1 MALRM
6 KWLGNIRRGVIRF
19 GLKLLTKPLKQV
31 TLQVPNDMVRL
42 KRYIRKGDVVLVE
55 GNERISE
62 CIKYLTQSSWSH
74 AVIYVGDEPLRR
86 DPQVREQLLD
96 QFGEEARHLIVEAL
110 PEEGVVLAPLQKYRD
125 FNIRVCRPFNL
136 SRADCAAVLDEVLS
150 NVGYRYDFK
159 NIFDLA
165 RYFLPVHLIPRRFRR
180 TALEFGSAEPTHVI
194 CSSMIANAFR
204 KVKFPIVPQFKEP
217 PLADEEQAGLVR
229 LIRRPAAGARRFGVL
244 QPVPIA
250 FITPRDFDLSP
261 YFEVIKFNLIEDIK
275 FDYRKIIWADEEEG
289 DGRLEKR
296 ASPR

>member
-6 KWLGNIRRGVIRF
+6 KWLGNIRRGVVRF

-31 TLQVPNDMVRL
+31 TPQVPNDMVRL

-86 DPQVREQLLD
+86 DPLVREQLLD

-244 QPVPIA
+244 QLVPTA